1 MAVAATTVS
10 AKLYMSFGIRAKMM
24 GMSDEEKE
32 KFQPTYEK
40 VHNAQLNEATL
51 EAHLGDPLGIVIG
64 IGSSQVG
71 PFRGRFHPGLMCC
84 GEPHPPEKTK

>member
-40 VHNAQLNEATL
+40 VHNAQLNEA
-51 EAHLGDPLGIVIG
+51 EYAPLMVAA
-64 IGSSQVG
+64 S
-71 PFRGRFHPGLMCC
+71 R
-84 GEPHPPEKTK
+84 PHMPRRWPA

>member
-40 VHNAQLNEATL
+40 VHNAQLNEA
-51 EAHLGDPLGIVIG
+51 EYAPLMVALLLWA
-64 IGSSQVG
+64 S
-71 PFRGRFHPGLMCC
+71 R
-84 GEPHPPEKTK
+84 PHMPRRWPA

>member
-32 KFQPTYEK
+32 KLDAASSDGIAALRDRCRPCRHHGLSYP
-40 VHNAQLNEATL
+40 NRQLQS
-51 EAHLGDPLGIVIG
+51 PRS
-64 IGSSQVG
+64 GST
-71 PFRGRFHPGLMCC
+71 
-84 GEPHPPEKTK
+84 PH